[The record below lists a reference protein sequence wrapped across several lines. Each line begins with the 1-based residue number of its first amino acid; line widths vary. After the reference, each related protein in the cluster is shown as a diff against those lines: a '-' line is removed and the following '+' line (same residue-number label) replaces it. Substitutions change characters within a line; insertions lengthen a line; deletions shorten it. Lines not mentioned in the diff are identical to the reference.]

1 MSKYIH
7 FTKEQ
12 KEQARRT
19 DLVVFLRSRGEKL
32 KRSGS
37 EYEWKTGGEKVTVR
51 GNIWYHQY
59 EREGGDAIDFVRR
72 FYNMDFPEAVS
83 MLLAEQ
89 GIVVVPQEVIKK
101 EKKEFIL
108 PKANQ
113 DMRRVYAYLLKNR
126 FLDRDVVNHFAQA
139 KMLYEDEEYHNAIFV
154 GMDEQGVPCHA
165 HKRGTHSESGYKGN
179 VDGSNPDYSF
189 HYIGTGNR
197 LYVFEAPIDMLSFI
211 SLHKENWKEHSYVAL
226 CSVAPQAALHI
237 LKTNPQIEEVYTCL
251 DHDKAGIEGNYRIAE
266 AVREIG
272 SGYILK
278 RIPPKFKDWNESLKS
293 LNGIEPIPASE
304 HPGLVRMKKLC
315 ADMVAE
321 CNGEKIKN
329 PLEELQQQYEKLKRL
344 PQAQSSKIT
353 EQSLEMSKVA
363 FLFAKNKFASM
374 EKHYED
380 EQYARTLYGMYPPH
394 HDNCGYKSRMADI
407 GERMQEINRTYRTDR
422 IITES
427 EQIKAIGNIMS
438 LSVDCLRLH
447 MFAEMNIQKQE
458 EGESICQ
465 ALQP

>member
-7 FTKEQ
+7 FTEEQ

-19 DLVVFLRSRGEKL
+19 DLVSFLRSRGEKL

-37 EYEWKTGGEKVTVR
+37 EYEWKAGGEKVTVR

-83 MLLAEQ
+83 TLLAEQ
-89 GIVVVPQEVIKK
+89 GIVVIPQEETKK
-101 EKKEFIL
+101 EKKAFAL

-139 KMLYEDEEYHNAIFV
+139 KMLYEDGEYHNAIFV
-154 GMDEQGVPCHA
+154 GMDENGVPCHA
-165 HKRGTHSESGYKGN
+165 HKRGTHTESSYKGN
-179 VDGSNPDYSF
+179 VENSNPDYSF

-197 LYVFEAPIDMLSFI
+197 LYVFEAPVDMLSFI

-226 CSVAPQAALHI
+226 CSVATQAAVHI
-237 LKTNPQIEEVYTCL
+237 LKNNPQIEEVYACL

-272 SGYILK
+272 KGYKLMQ
-278 RIPPKFKDWNESLKS
+278 IPPKYKDWNESLKS
-293 LNGIEPIPASE
+293 LNGIEPIPSSE
-304 HPGLVRMKKLC
+304 HPGLVRMKTLC
-315 ADMVAE
+315 MEMVAE
-321 CNGEKIKN
+321 CGGEKIRN
-329 PLEELQQQYEKLKRL
+329 PLNELKRAYENL
-344 PQAQSSKIT
+344 KQIPQEQNGRIS
-353 EQSLEMSKVA
+353 EQSLEMSKIA
-363 FLFAKNKFASM
+363 FLFAKKQFASM

-380 EQYARTLYGMYPPH
+380 EQYARTLYAMYPPH
-394 HDNCGYKSRMADI
+394 HDNCGYKSRLADI
-407 GERMQEINRTYRTDR
+407 RERMQEINKTFGSDK
-422 IITES
+422 IVTES

-447 MFAEMNIQKQE
+447 MFAETNMQKQE
-458 EGESICQ
+458 EGECVCQ
-465 ALQP
+465 ALQH

>member
-7 FTKEQ
+7 FTEEQ

-19 DLVVFLRSRGEKL
+19 DLVSFLRSRGEKL

-37 EYEWKTGGEKVTVR
+37 EYEWKAGGEKVTVR

-83 MLLAEQ
+83 TLLAEQ
-89 GIVVVPQEVIKK
+89 GIVVMPQEETKK
-101 EKKEFIL
+101 EKKAFAL

-154 GMDEQGVPCHA
+154 GMDENGVPCHA
-165 HKRGTHSESGYKGN
+165 HKRGTHTESSYKGN
-179 VDGSNPDYSF
+179 VENSNPDYSF

-197 LYVFEAPIDMLSFI
+197 LYVFEAPVDMLSFI
-211 SLHKENWKEHSYVAL
+211 SLHKENWKEYSYVAL
-226 CSVAPQAALHI
+226 CSVATQAAVHI
-237 LKTNPQIEEVYTCL
+237 LKNNPQIDEVYACL

-272 SGYILK
+272 KGHKLMQ
-278 RIPPKFKDWNESLKS
+278 IPPKYKDWNESLKS
-293 LNGIEPIPASE
+293 LNGIEPIPSSE
-304 HPGLVRMKKLC
+304 HPGLVRMKTLC
-315 ADMVAE
+315 MEMVAE
-321 CNGEKIKN
+321 CEGEKIRN
-329 PLEELQQQYEKLKRL
+329 PLNELKRAYENL
-344 PQAQSSKIT
+344 KQIPQEQNGRIS
-353 EQSLEMSKVA
+353 EQSLEMSKIA
-363 FLFAKNKFASM
+363 FLFAKKQFASM

-394 HDNCGYKSRMADI
+394 HDNCGYKSRLADI
-407 GERMQEINRTYRTDR
+407 RERMQEINKAFGSDK
-422 IITES
+422 IVTES
-427 EQIKAIGNIMS
+427 EQIKAVGNIMS

-447 MFAEMNIQKQE
+447 MFAETNMQKQE
-458 EGESICQ
+458 EGECVCQ
-465 ALQP
+465 ALQH